1 MNNLSLLKDFP
12 DNFTFGAATS
22 SYQIEGNSFGRCG
35 KSIWDEFAQKKLK
48 GIDGLKACNH
58 YEYFREDIKL
68 IKDLGFKAYRFSF
81 AWPRLFPENNFDFNE
96 EGVDFYNRLL
106 DEILENDLEPFPTL
120 YHWDLPIRFSVM
132 GGWENQD
139 TCKHFADYSYF
150 VSQQFGDK
158 FEKVATINEPW
169 CVSWLSHYIGEHA
182 PGKKDLK
189 SAVLTMHNILLAHGL
204 SLQAL
209 KSNRPHK
216 IGIVLNNQYP
226 EPFNQEPDNLIALK
240 LFDEIHNRWFSD
252 AIFKGSYPKL
262 ALEVLGN
269 NLSKNFNEDLK
280 IISHPL
286 EWVGLNYYTRS
297 IIKHKISEDGI
308 NYQTLR
314 GSLKKTDMDWEF
326 YPAGLSYFIKR
337 ISNEYSSQIP
347 IYITENGMA
356 NNDELNTKNEIDD
369 LDRVEYFHLH
379 LQEIL
384 NCLKEGLNVKGYFA
398 WSLLDN
404 YEWAYG
410 YSKRFGLVYV
420 DFENFKRFPKR
431 SYKEFLKFL
440 NKTN

>member
-1 MNNLSLLKDFP
+1 MDNLSVLKDFP

-22 SYQIEGNSFGRCG
+22 SYQIEGNNYGKCG
-35 KSIWDEFAQKKLK
+35 KSIWDEFAQKELK

-81 AWPRLFPENNFDFNE
+81 AWPRLFPENNSDFNE

-120 YHWDLPIRFSVM
+120 YHWDLPIRFSSM
-132 GGWENQD
+132 GGWESQD

-169 CVSWLSHYIGEHA
+169 CVSWLSHYLGEHA

-189 SAVLTMHNILLAHGL
+189 SAVLTMHNVLLAHGL

-216 IGIVLNNQYP
+216 IGIVLNNQYA
-226 EPFNQEPDNLIALK
+226 EPFNQESDNLNALQ

-297 IIKHKISEDGI
+297 IIKHKKSEDGI
-308 NYQTLR
+308 DYETLR

-326 YPAGLSYFIKR
+326 YPTGLSYFIKR
-337 ISNEYSSQIP
+337 ISNEYSNQIP

-356 NNDELNTKNEIDD
+356 NNDELNARNEVND

-404 YEWAYG
+404 YEWAFG
-410 YSKRFGLVYV
+410 YSKRFGLVFV
-420 DFENFKRFPKR
+420 DFKNFKRIPKK
-431 SYKEFLKFL
+431 SYYEFSKFL
-440 NKTN
+440 NRN

>member
-1 MNNLSLLKDFP
+1 MDNLSVLKDFP

-22 SYQIEGNSFGRCG
+22 SYQIEGNSYGRCG

-81 AWPRLFPENNFDFNE
+81 AWPRLFPENNSNFNE

-106 DEILENDLEPFPTL
+106 DEILNNDLEPFPTL
-120 YHWDLPIRFSVM
+120 YHWDLPIRFSRM

-169 CVSWLSHYIGEHA
+169 CVSWLSHYLGEHA

-209 KSNRPHK
+209 KSNRSHK

-226 EPFNQEPDNLIALK
+226 EPFNQEPDNLNALQ

-286 EWVGLNYYTRS
+286 GWVGLNYYTRS
-297 IIKHKISEDGI
+297 IIKYKNSEDGI

-326 YPAGLSYFIKR
+326 YPTGLSYFIKR
-337 ISNEYSSQIP
+337 ISNEYSNQIP

-356 NNDELNTKNEIDD
+356 NNDELNARNEVND

-384 NCLKEGLNVKGYFA
+384 NCLNEGLNIKGYFA

-404 YEWAYG
+404 YEWAFG
-410 YSKRFGLVYV
+410 YSKRFGLVFV
-420 DFENFKRFPKR
+420 DFENFKRIPKK
-431 SYKEFLKFL
+431 SYYEFSKFL
-440 NKTN
+440 NKN

>member
-1 MNNLSLLKDFP
+1 MDNLSVLKDFP

-22 SYQIEGNSFGRCG
+22 SYQIEGNSYGRCG

-81 AWPRLFPENNFDFNE
+81 AWPRLFPENNSNSNE

-106 DEILENDLEPFPTL
+106 DEILNNDLEPFPTL
-120 YHWDLPIRFSVM
+120 YHWDLPIRFSRM

-150 VSQQFGDK
+150 ISQQFGDK

-169 CVSWLSHYIGEHA
+169 CVSWLSHYLGEHA

-189 SAVLTMHNILLAHGL
+189 SSVLTMHNILLAHGL

-226 EPFNQEPDNLIALK
+226 EPFNQEPDNLNALQ

-297 IIKHKISEDGI
+297 IIKHKKSEDGI
-308 NYQTLR
+308 DYETLR

-326 YPAGLSYFIKR
+326 YPTGLSYFIKR
-337 ISNEYSSQIP
+337 ISNEYSNQIP

-356 NNDELNTKNEIDD
+356 NNDELNARNEVND

-404 YEWAYG
+404 YEWAFG
-410 YSKRFGLVYV
+410 YSKRFGLVFV
-420 DFENFKRFPKR
+420 DFENFKRIPKK
-431 SYKEFLKFL
+431 SYYEFSKFL
-440 NKTN
+440 NRN